1 MGRKDIAAKAY
12 LRDNAVFADLVNV
25 VLYGGEQRV
34 SPEDLTEMDTN
45 EVLLQEAAENG
56 TAAAQRFRDG
66 LKLLSHMC
74 DGRQEYL
81 ILGIEPQSYTNYAM
95 PVRTMLWDSL
105 TYDRQVKERK
115 RSRLEQRQWG
125 SSAEFLSGFGKEDRL
140 VPVLSIVLNLSG
152 ERWDGPLGLHEM
164 LEVQD
169 AGVLSWVNDYRIHL
183 VDPHGMSMEEI
194 ELFRTD
200 LRNVLKFIRFSGDL
214 ANIRAIAETDPGFH
228 NMSREAAQLVNL
240 YTNAGFKYIEKEG
253 GRVDMCQAMIDLK
266 EEGRQEGL
274 AEGRQAGLAEGR
286 QAGLA
291 EGRQVGLAE
300 GRKEKCIENAK
311 ALLDAL
317 DAETIAQKLK
327 LPLETVLKLQHGK
340 LVK

>member
-25 VLYGGEQRV
+25 ALYGGEQRV

-45 EVLLQEAAENG
+45 EVLLQDAPENG
-56 TAAAQRFRDG
+56 IPAAQRFRDG

-81 ILGIEPQSYTNYAM
+81 ILGIEPQSHTNYAM

-115 RSRLEQRQWG
+115 RSRLKQRQWG
-125 SSAEFLSGFGKEDRL
+125 SNAEFLSGFGKEDKL

-164 LEVQD
+164 LAVQE

-200 LRNVLKFIRFSGDL
+200 MRDVLKFIRFSGNL
-214 ANIRAIAETDPGFH
+214 ANIRAIAEADPGFH

-240 YTNAGFKYIEKEG
+240 YTNAGLKYIEKEG
-253 GRVDMCQAMIDLK
+253 GHVDMCQAMIDLK
-266 EEGRQEGL
+266 EEGRQEGRQEGL

-286 QAGLA
+286 Q
-291 EGRQVGLAE
+291 
-300 GRKEKCIENAK
+300 
-311 ALLDAL
+311 
-317 DAETIAQKLK
+317 
-327 LPLETVLKLQHGK
+327 
-340 LVK
+340 

>member
-25 VLYGGEQRV
+25 ALYGGEQRV
-34 SPEDLTEMDTN
+34 SPEELTEMDTN
-45 EVLLQEAAENG
+45 EVLLQDAAEDG
-56 TAAAQRFRDG
+56 MPAAQRFRDG

-81 ILGIEPQSYTNYAM
+81 ILGIEPQSHTNYAM
-95 PVRTMLWDSL
+95 

-115 RSRLEQRQWG
+115 RSRLRQRQWG
-125 SSAEFLSGFGKEDRL
+125 NSAEFLSGFGKEDKL

-164 LEVQD
+164 LAVQD

-200 LRNVLKFIRFSGDL
+200 MRDVLKFIRFSGDL

-240 YTNAGFKYIEKEG
+240 YTNAGLKYIEKEG

-266 EEGRQEGL
+266 EEGRQEGRQ
-274 AEGRQAGLAEGR
+274 EGL
-286 QAGLA
+286 
-291 EGRQVGLAE
+291 VE
-300 GRKEKCIENAK
+300 GRKENCIENAK
-311 ALLDAL
+311 ALLDVL
-317 DAETIAQKLK
+317 DVETIARKLK
-327 LPLETVLKLQHGK
+327 LPLETVLTLQQGN